1 MKIYH
6 IITMSA
12 CSALLAGTL
21 LTSSFAN
28 AATTDDDKQFL
39 STAAQS
45 DINEIKLSQLAETK
59 ASSPQV
65 KAFAKK
71 MVTDHTKLETQMKPF
86 ATKWNLTPPAALD
99 SDHQA
104 IYDRLNGLSG
114 ADFDK
119 AYMTA
124 MAEDHHKALDAFT
137 AEAQSTQDAQFKAAV
152 LKGKTVVAGHTT
164 MADNLESKSKM

>member
-1 MKIYH
+1 MTKYRVVIV
-6 IITMSA
+6 SL

-21 LTSSFAN
+21 FIPVTMAS
-28 AATTDDDKQFL
+28 TPDDDKQFL

-45 DINEIKLSQLAETK
+45 DMNEIKLSQLAETK

-71 MVTDHTKLETQMKPF
+71 MVTDHTRLETQMKPF
-86 ATKWNLTPPAALD
+86 ASKWNLTPPAGLD

-104 IYDRLNGLSG
+104 IFDRLNGLSG
-114 ADFDK
+114 PDFGK
-119 AYMTA
+119 AYMAA

-137 AEAQSTQDAQFKAAV
+137 TEAESTQTASFKAAV
-152 LKGKTVVAGHTT
+152 LKGKAVVANHIT
-164 MADNLESKSKM
+164 MADGLQSKM

>member
-1 MKIYH
+1 MTKYRAVILS
-6 IITMSA
+6 M

-21 LTSSFAN
+21 FTPSFAK
-28 AATTDDDKQFL
+28 AATPDDDKQFL

-45 DINEIKLSQLAETK
+45 DMNEIKLSQLAESK

-86 ATKWNLTPPAALD
+86 ATEWNLTPPAGLD

-104 IYDRLNGLSG
+104 IFDRLNGLSG
-114 ADFDK
+114 PDFDK

-137 AEAQSTQDAQFKAAV
+137 MEAQSTQNASFKAAV
-152 LKGKTVVAGHTT
+152 LKGKAVVATHTT
-164 MADNLESKSKM
+164 MADGLQNKM

>member
-1 MKIYH
+1 MNISR
-6 IITMSA
+6 IVASSVLTIATIT
-12 CSALLAGTL
+12 LVQP
-21 LTSSFAN
+21 LTAQT
-28 AATTDDDKQFL
+28 APTDADKQFL

-45 DINEIKLSQLAETK
+45 DINEIKISQLAETK

-71 MVTDHTKLETQMKPF
+71 MVADHNKLEMKMKPF
-86 ATKWNLTPPAALD
+86 ATTWGLTPPTGLD

-104 IYDRLNGLSG
+104 IYDKLNGLSG

-119 AYMTA
+119 QYMAA

-137 AEAQSTQDAQFKAAV
+137 QEASTTTDPKFKAAV
-152 LKGKTVVAGHTT
+152 TKGKGVVASHST
-164 MADNLESKSKM
+164 MADNLSKTT

>member
-6 IITMSA
+6 LATMSA
-12 CSALLAGTL
+12 CTALLAGTL
-21 LTSSFAN
+21 LASSLAK
-28 AATTDDDKQFL
+28 AAPPDDDKQFL

-45 DINEIKLSQLAETK
+45 DMNEIKLSQLAETK

-86 ATKWNLTPPAALD
+86 ATKWSLTPPAGLD
-99 SDHQA
+99 PDHQA
-104 IYDRLNGLSG
+104 VYDRLSGLSG
-114 ADFDK
+114 PDFDK
-119 AYMTA
+119 AYMTG
-124 MAEDHHKALDAFT
+124 MAQDHHKALDAFT
-137 AEAQSTQDAQFKAAV
+137 TEAQSTQDAQFKAAV

-164 MADNLESKSKM
+164 MADNLQSKM

>member
-1 MKIYH
+1 MKIYCMVA
-6 IITMSA
+6 TSA

-21 LTSSFAN
+21 LTSSVAK
-28 AATTDDDKQFL
+28 AATPDDDKQFL

-45 DINEIKLSQLAETK
+45 DMNEIKLSQLAETK
-59 ASSPQV
+59 ASSSQV

-86 ATKWNLTPPAALD
+86 ATKWNLTPPVGLD

-104 IYDRLNGLSG
+104 VYDRLNGLSG
-114 ADFDK
+114 PDFDK

-124 MAEDHHKALDAFT
+124 MAGDHHKALDAFT
-137 AEAQSTQDAQFKAAV
+137 TEAQSTQDAQFKAAV
-152 LKGKTVVAGHTT
+152 LKGKAVVAGHTT
-164 MADNLESKSKM
+164 MADNLQSKM